1 MIVISLSDF
10 ANRGAGW
17 MQEHWMVP
25 LLYRLH
31 WMKWED
37 LSYGWS
43 LFAIYGLVQ
52 VMATYAVCVP
62 MEKIRP
68 IEIWPDRKAVLTDVL
83 YTLIMRVGLVPVAA
97 FVVFYGVQT
106 WVNGFIVDQGWVPP
120 SLETVF
126 PFLMGWPAITFVL
139 YLIIL
144 DFADYWRHRLS
155 HRFYWWYCLHSL
167 HHAQRQMTF
176 WSDDR
181 NHLLDDLI
189 SGFWFGAVAL
199 LIGVAPMQFPLLVL
213 TARFLESMS
222 HANARVSFGPVGE
235 YLLISPRFHRLH
247 HGIGAAGRKSV
258 NYGGIFPW
266 WDMMFGTADFSPVFI
281 PTGDPSADE
290 AMHSGSY
297 WAQQVSGLKRLL
309 RALRP
314 VATQKG

>member
-1 MIVISLSDF
+1 MISLSDI
-10 ANRGAGW
+10 ADQGASW
-17 MQEHWMVP
+17 MQEHWLLP
-25 LLYRLH
+25 LLYQMHL
-31 WMKWED
+31 MQWED
-37 LSYGWS
+37 ISYGWA

-62 MEKIRP
+62 LEKLRP
-68 IEIWPDRKAVLTDVL
+68 IEHWSDHKAVLTDVF
-83 YTLIMRVGLVPVAA
+83 YTLIMRVGLVPIMA
-97 FVVFYGVQT
+97 FVIFYKVQT
-106 WVNGFIVDQGWVPP
+106 TVNGMIADQGWVPP

-126 PFLMGWPAITFVL
+126 PFLLGQGAITFVL

-155 HRFYWWYCLHSL
+155 HRFYWWYSLHSL

-189 SGFWFGAVAL
+189 SGLWFGVIAL

-213 TARFLESMS
+213 VARFLESLS
-222 HANARVSFGPVGE
+222 HANARLSFGRVGE
-235 YLLISPRFHRLH
+235 YLLVSPRFHRLH

-258 NYGGIFPW
+258 NYGAIFPW
-266 WDMMFGTADFSPVFI
+266 WDMMFGTADFAPVFI

-297 WAQQVSGLKRLL
+297 WAQQRSGFRRLL
-309 RALRP
+309 RALR
-314 VATQKG
+314 ATPRKA